1 MHSPTFWRRKRT
13 SNDGR
18 VAGVVLRDVLL
29 DLANQVSAH
38 VSSLGVDATTHAA
51 KQSDG

>member
-1 MHSPTFWRRKRT
+1 MPSQNLWRSKRT

-18 VAGVVLRDVLL
+18 VAGVILRNVLL
-29 DLANQVSAH
+29 NLADQVSAH
-38 VSSLGVDATTHAA
+38 VSSLGVDATAHAA